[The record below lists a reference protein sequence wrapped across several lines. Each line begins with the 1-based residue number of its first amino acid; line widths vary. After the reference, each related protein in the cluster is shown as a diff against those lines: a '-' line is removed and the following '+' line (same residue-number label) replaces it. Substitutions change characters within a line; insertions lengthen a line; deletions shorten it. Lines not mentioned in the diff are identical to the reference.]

1 MQIAKQEPE
10 QGKRGNPNWV
20 PGVSANPAGRM
31 SNAARQERIE
41 AKARE
46 LAVEFGGIEKLS
58 PVERA
63 LLDQAAVL
71 LLRKPRS
78 AEDVVRVANSVQR
91 LLGALGKRK
100 GRREPEHVPLR
111 ERLGGGA

>member
-1 MQIAKQEPE
+1 MQGPE
-10 QGKRGNPNWV
+10 QATQQGPHRFRPGQSGNP
-20 PGVSANPAGRM
+20 SGRL

-41 AKARE
+41 QKTKE
-46 LAVEFGGIEKLS
+46 LAIEFGGLETLS
-58 PVERA
+58 PVEKVM
-63 LLDQAAVL
+63 LEQAATL
-71 LLRKPRS
+71 LSRRPSS

>member
-1 MQIAKQEPE
+1 MQGPE
-10 QGKRGNPNWV
+10 QATQQGPHRFRPGQSGNP
-20 PGVSANPAGRM
+20 SGRL

-41 AKARE
+41 QKTKE
-46 LAVEFGGIEKLS
+46 LAIEFGGLETLS

-100 GRREPEHVPLR
+100 RRREPEHVPLR
-111 ERLGGGA
+111 APLGGGA